1 MSESAPPRGLG
12 PYATLA
18 ITVSWLVILAAVT
31 YHYLENDRTIMG
43 IETPPNG
50 VLTIAW
56 LGSLGAL
63 IASFNDLARKA
74 DRWNPN
80 LAIWFGVRPLTGAAF
95 GAIGYFIYHELAQ
108 ISVAGEPEADPET
121 PTILG
126 YVVAFTL
133 GYREEL
139 FRELL
144 KRVTD
149 LLASAG
155 GADVE
160 PPSAPPGLTY
170 KVGGPESH
178 DVTISWD
185 PSSDNV
191 AVAGYNVYRNRRFL
205 ASVLVRQG
213 DRNESTTQ
221 QQVDGAS
228 DGRRDPKRI
237 SFVDYTLKDSE
248 FYLYSVTA
256 IDGAHNES
264 APAGPI
270 RVRLS
275 LAEDH

>member
-1 MSESAPPRGLG
+1 
-12 PYATLA
+12 
-18 ITVSWLVILAAVT
+18 
-31 YHYLENDRTIMG
+31 MG
-43 IETPPNG
+43 IENPPNG

-56 LGSLGAL
+56 LGGLGA
-63 IASFNDLARKA
+63 ITASFSDLARKA

-95 GAIGYFIYHELAQ
+95 GAIGYLIYHEVAQ
-108 ISVAGEPEADPET
+108 ISVAEGPQGPET
-121 PTILG
+121 PTLLG

-149 LLASAG
+149 LLATAG

-160 PPSAPPGLTY
+160 PPSAPPGLTH
-170 KVGGPESH
+170 KVEGTESH

-205 ASVLVRQG
+205 AAVLVRQA
-213 DRNESTTQ
+213 DRNESTGQ
-221 QQVDGAS
+221 EQDDDAS
-228 DGRRDPKRI
+228 DSGQDPERI
-237 SFVDYTLKDSE
+237 SFVDYALKSGT
-248 FYLYSVTA
+248 YLYSVTA
-256 IDGAHNES
+256 IDGAGNES
-264 APAGPI
+264 AQAGPI
-270 RVRLS
+270 RVHLS
-275 LAEDH
+275 PAEDD